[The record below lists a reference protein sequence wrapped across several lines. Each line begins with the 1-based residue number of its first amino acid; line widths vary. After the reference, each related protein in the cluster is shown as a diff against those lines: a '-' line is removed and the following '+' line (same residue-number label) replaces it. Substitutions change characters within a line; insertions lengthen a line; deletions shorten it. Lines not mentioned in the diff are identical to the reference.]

1 MRVLAIVYNDVVQL
15 VKDWKT
21 FTFMLAMPIAFTLM
35 FGFAF
40 ADSGETSDA
49 KLPLAFVNQDSGEIA
64 HYLWKMLE
72 ESEVILPI
80 ESSQS
85 RDELLQAVQDDEVA
99 GGLIIPAGYS
109 EALEIG
115 KPMSLVLVVDP
126 SSTAAEPVKIEIRT
140 MAMRLQYAARTAIVS
155 TQTRESLHAFTSDS
169 EKGVYQAQSLE
180 KALTAWESPPLKVK
194 MSPATSVEI
203 AAPEDVNSFDHT
215 SPAMMAQF
223 AIAGLMGTA
232 TILVYERKHG
242 VLGRMLTVNISRG
255 NILLGHYLA
264 MFLMTLAQLVILILF
279 AALVLDVGYFNAPLG
294 TALLTIVSAALT
306 AGLGLLI
313 GVVAKKE
320 DHVLIVSLLLMFV
333 LAGLGG
339 AWVPLEYT
347 SETFQTIAKFTPLSW
362 MIVGYENIL
371 VRGLGFFSV
380 LPSTFVL
387 TVFTL
392 LFVVLAVWRFK
403 IDEG

>member
-1 MRVLAIVYNDVVQL
+1 
-15 VKDWKT
+15 
-21 FTFMLAMPIAFTLM
+21 
-35 FGFAF
+35 
-40 ADSGETSDA
+40 
-49 KLPLAFVNQDSGEIA
+49 
-64 HYLWKMLE
+64 
-72 ESEVILPI
+72 
-80 ESSQS
+80 
-85 RDELLQAVQDDEVA
+85 
-99 GGLIIPAGYS
+99 
-109 EALEIG
+109 
-115 KPMSLVLVVDP
+115 
-126 SSTAAEPVKIEIRT
+126 
-140 MAMRLQYAARTAIVS
+140 
-155 TQTRESLHAFTSDS
+155 
-169 EKGVYQAQSLE
+169 
-180 KALTAWESPPLKVK
+180 
-194 MSPATSVEI
+194 MSPATGVEI

-242 VLGRMLTVNISRG
+242 ILGRMLTVNISRG
-255 NILLGHYLA
+255 NILFGHYLA
-264 MFLMTLAQLVILILF
+264 MFLMTLIQLVILILF
-279 AALVLDVGYFNAPLG
+279 AAIVLDVGYFNAPLG

-380 LPSTFVL
+380 LPSTYVL
-387 TVFTL
+387 TGFTL

>member
-1 MRVLAIVYNDVVQL
+1 MRVLAIAYNDMVQL

-40 ADSGETSDA
+40 ADSDETADT
-49 KLPLAFVNQDSGEIA
+49 KLPLAFVNQDSGEMPQ
-64 HYLWKMLE
+64 YLWSMLE
-72 ESEVILPI
+72 ESDVLLPI
-80 ESSQS
+80 ERNQS
-85 RDELLQAVQDDEVA
+85 RDELLQAVQDDEIV

-109 EALEIG
+109 KALEIG
-115 KPMSLVLVVDP
+115 NPITLVLIVDP
-126 SSTAAEPVKIEIRT
+126 NSTAAESVKVEIRA
-140 MAMRLQYAARTAIVS
+140 MAMRLQYAARTALVS
-155 TQTRESLHAFTSDS
+155 TQTRESLLAFASDS
-169 EKGVYQAQSLE
+169 EKDAYHAQSLE
-180 KALTAWESPPLKVK
+180 KALTAWDSPPLKVK
-194 MSPATSVEI
+194 MSPATGVEI

-242 VLGRMLTVNISRG
+242 ILGRMLTVNISRG
-255 NILLGHYLA
+255 NILFGHYLA
-264 MFLMTLAQLVILILF
+264 MFLMTLIQLVILILF
-279 AALVLDVGYFNAPLG
+279 AAIVLDVGYFNAPLG

-320 DHVLIVSLLLMFV
+320 DHVLIVSLLLMFA

-380 LPSTFVL
+380 LPSTYVL
-387 TVFTL
+387 TGFTL

-403 IDEG
+403 IDDG